1 MARQKIREL
10 RRGELIEAVIAAIH
24 EYGFAALTVNEIA
37 RYAQTSTGS
46 IHYYFGS
53 KEALLEA
60 TMRHLMSIL
69 RQAVVARLH
78 GKSSPENRLIAVV
91 TGNFD
96 ESLFTRQN
104 CSVWNQFWASAPY
117 TPSLARLQRL
127 NRARVTSNI
136 RAEMR
141 NLLPAALVDGACASV
156 QSYMDGIWINAAQ
169 TGVTIDATQA
179 QDDAVAFLR
188 LVLGDR
194 LSTPKQG

>member
-1 MARQKIREL
+1 MARQKIRDL
-10 RRGELIEAVIAAIH
+10 RRNELIGAVISAIH

-69 RQAVVARLH
+69 RDAVVTRLR
-78 GKSSPENRLIAVV
+78 GQTTPERRLIAIV

-96 ESLFTRQN
+96 ERLFTHQN
-104 CSVWNQFWASAPY
+104 CSVWSQFWASAPY

-127 NRARVTSNI
+127 NRARVTSNL
-136 RAEMR
+136 RAELR
-141 NLLPAALVDGACASV
+141 ALLAPEAIEGACASI
-156 QSYMDGIWINAAQ
+156 QSYMDGIWIHSAQTGFSINAAQ
-169 TGVTIDATQA
+169 A
-179 QDDAVAFLR
+179 QNDAVAFLER
-188 LVLGDR
+188 VLGKR
-194 LSTPKQG
+194 LLEPAAP